1 MTIDK
6 KNIDYDNYIK
16 RISKESIP
24 AYEPIFNS
32 NEIELLGDVI
42 DSGWVSEGKYC
53 RKFEDYFKQ
62 LFRVKYSSVMQSA
75 TAALMCGMRSMGIAK
90 GDDVI
95 VPSLGHSA
103 DANAVFNIGA
113 NAVFADVDHETLCLS
128 VESIQSVI
136 TSNTKAVI
144 FICAYGNYGQLA
156 EVTKFCRENNLFL
169 INDSAP
175 ALVSKINNK
184 YCASYGDFSVLS
196 FFADKTITTGEGGM
210 FLTDDSEIIKKVNIL
225 KHDGRPERGHDVIL
239 DTGFNFRF
247 TELQAAL
254 GVAQL
259 NKINEFVDKK
269 LENYFYFKNEI
280 SKINNIELFS
290 IDDGAIPHRYIVFC
304 DSSDKLING
313 LVKKGIGARSLF
325 MPLHTQKVYK
335 QKFGLSYDEKN
346 FSVTNKLYK
355 KGVCLPSAPSL
366 KKSDIEYICQSL
378 RELS

>member
-1 MTIDK
+1 MAKDK
-6 KNIDYDNYIK
+6 KNNDYDNYIK

-32 NEIELLGDVI
+32 NEIELLTDVMNT
-42 DSGWVSEGKYC
+42 GWVSEGKYC

-62 LFRVKYSSVMQSA
+62 LFSVKHSLVIQSA
-75 TAALMCGMRSMGIAK
+75 TAALICGMRALGIGK

-103 DANAVFNIGA
+103 DANAVFNVGA
-113 NAVFADVDHETLCLS
+113 NAVFADVDQKTLCLS
-128 VESIQSVI
+128 VESIQSAI
-136 TSNTKAVI
+136 TPNTKAVI

-156 EVTKFCRENNLFL
+156 EVAKFCRENNLFL

-184 YCASYGDFSVLS
+184 YCANYGDFSVLS

-210 FLTDDSEIIKKVNIL
+210 FITDDSEIIKKVNIL
-225 KHDGRPERGHDVIL
+225 KHDGRPERGHDVIE
-239 DTGFNFRF
+239 DTGYNFRF

-254 GVAQL
+254 GVAQI
-259 NKINEFVDKK
+259 NKIDEFVEKK

-280 SKINNIELFS
+280 SKINNIVFFS
-290 IDDGAIPHRYIVFC
+290 IDDGVIPHRYIVFC
-304 DSSDKLING
+304 DSSEKLVNG

-325 MPLHTQKVYK
+325 MPLHSQEVYK
-335 QKFGLSYDEKN
+335 QKFALNYDENN
-346 FSVTNKLYK
+346 FLVTNELYK

-378 RELS
+378 KELS